1 MHKYIMVLKQYWQN
15 IFVYRVSF
23 VLWRFRQF
31 LSSLMALTIWSV
43 IFTNQEIAFGYQQK
57 QMISYV
63 FLVTVLY
70 NIISTT
76 SLNDLTGEVYS
87 GKLSTKLVKPMN
99 IFLALGFQDLAD
111 KLLNIGFVIVESIIL
126 FFIFKPSFVFPSLAQ
141 GLIFMVWV
149 VLATLIAF
157 MINLLFGSIGFWSRD
172 SWGPRFLYYMILDF
186 TAGKLYPLDILPQ
199 VIQKA
204 IYFTPFPYM
213 SYVQIQ
219 LFLGRLKTDQ
229 ILPITLSMATWTI
242 GLIFI
247 SRKIWRRGLKNY
259 TAMGQ

>member
-31 LSSLMALTIWSV
+31 LSSLMALTIWTV

-126 FFIFKPSFVFPSLAQ
+126 FFIFKPSFVFPSLGQ
-141 GLIFMVWV
+141 GLIFLVWV
-149 VLATLIAF
+149 ILATLIAF

-186 TAGKLYPLDILPQ
+186 TAGKLYPLDILPP

-219 LFLGRLKTDQ
+219 LFLGRLKQDQ
-229 ILPITLSMATWTI
+229 ILPITLSMITWTI

-247 SRKIWRRGLKNY
+247 SRKIWHKGLKNY